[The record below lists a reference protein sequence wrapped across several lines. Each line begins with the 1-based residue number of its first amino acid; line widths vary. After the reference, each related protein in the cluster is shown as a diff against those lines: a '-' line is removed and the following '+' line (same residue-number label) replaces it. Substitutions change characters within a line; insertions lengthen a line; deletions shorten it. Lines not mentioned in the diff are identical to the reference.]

1 MGKLRDQVFS
11 TLTSG
16 KYTGVQDEKDIDAV
30 IRLMVINITYTL
42 TAILIAGIGL
52 SDMRTGLVN
61 LGLIELIIGFLIVL
75 NLMLLRTELPY
86 MVGAFIVITAYGIF
100 CGISIFTKIEL
111 QGFAGLWAYTYPIM
125 SIFTLSLPLGLI
137 PPLLLFMLSIMAAFI
152 PSLSGI
158 SYSLTQSLLI
168 CGVYLLIF
176 VLTGIYEYVRSIKD
190 TWLTRQD
197 SYMNMVFE
205 NSPDII
211 LLLDKNGDLV
221 YCADVFLKRARIPS
235 FEDIRK
241 IHYTKLFSLF
251 YTPDRLGMIE
261 DIFRDVRKEK
271 KPIVFE
277 RAMDFGVDGNSR
289 HYEIHITP
297 MFDTADVFQG
307 TFILFHD
314 MTEIIEAKE
323 RTEQA
328 SNAKSN
334 FLSSMSHEIRTP
346 LNAIIGMTTIATSS
360 SDPVRKDYCLSK
372 ISGASNHLLGIINDI
387 LDMSKIEEGKF
398 ELSFTEFDFNAILR
412 EIANIFE
419 FRFTEK
425 KQKFVMTI
433 DPSIPPRIVTD
444 EQKLA
449 QVITNLISNAIKFT
463 PDEGRIDLEASLVD
477 INIGEGSYN
486 CVLEVSVSD
495 TGIGI
500 SKIDQEKLFQSF
512 VQVDSSISRKF
523 GGTGLGL
530 AISKKIVEMMN
541 GDIRIKSELGSGSKF
556 IFKVKVGV
564 PRHDAVT
571 QEMPRHDL
579 PQYPV
584 KAVENATEPT
594 TAEDSDVMQLRGKR
608 ILLAEDVEI
617 NREIV
622 MALLDDLNLDITEA
636 VDGQQAFDIFASAP
650 EKFDLIFMDIQMPG
664 VNGYESTG
672 LIRSL
677 DHPAAKTIP
686 IIAMT
691 ANVFKEDI
699 ERCLEAG
706 MNDHVGKPLD
716 LDEVMAVLKT
726 YLGRP
731 GTAG

>member
-1 MGKLRDQVFS
+1 MGKFWDYVFS
-11 TLTSG
+11 SLTSG
-16 KYTGVQDEKDIDAV
+16 KFTGVQDEKDIDAV
-30 IRLMVINITYTL
+30 IRLMVINITYTIA
-42 TAILIAGIGL
+42 AIVIAGIGV
-52 SDMRTGLVN
+52 SDMRSGLVN
-61 LGLIELIIGFLIVL
+61 LGLIELIIGFMIFL
-75 NLMLLRTELPY
+75 NLILLRTELPY
-86 MVGAFIVITAYGIF
+86 MAGAFIVIAAYGIF
-100 CGISIFTKIEL
+100 CGISIFTKTEL
-111 QGFAGLWAYTYPIM
+111 QGFAGLWAYSYPIM

-137 PPLLLFMLSIMAAFI
+137 PPILLFVVTVFTAFI
-152 PSLSGI
+152 PGLTGI
-158 SYSLTQSLLI
+158 TYSLTQSILI

-190 TWLTRQD
+190 AWLSRQD
-197 SYMNMVFE
+197 SYMNMVFA

-221 YCADVFLKRARIPS
+221 YCADIFLKRARIPS
-235 FEDIRK
+235 FRDIRK
-241 IHYTKLFSLF
+241 AHYTRIFSLF
-251 YTPDRLGMIE
+251 DTPDELGMIVE
-261 DIFRDVRKEK
+261 KFSAVKVEK
-271 KPIVFE
+271 KPVVFE
-277 RAMDFGVDGNSR
+277 RTMNIGPGGNPR

-297 MFDTADVFQG
+297 MFDTSGVFQG

-314 MTEIIEAKE
+314 MTEIMEAKE

-328 SNAKSN
+328 STAKTN

-346 LNAIIGMTTIATSS
+346 LNAIIGMTTIAVNSP
-360 SDPVRKDYCLSK
+360 DPARKDYCLAK

-398 ELSFTEFDFNAILR
+398 ELSCIEFDFNAMLQ

-419 FRFTEK
+419 FRFGER
-425 KQKFVMTI
+425 KQKFTMKI
-433 DPSIPPRIVTD
+433 DPSIPPRIITD

-463 PDEGRIDLEASLVD
+463 PDEGRIELEAVLAD
-477 INIGEGSYN
+477 IKDGES

-500 SKIDQEKLFQSF
+500 SQKNQEKLFQSF
-512 VQVDSSISRKF
+512 VQVDSSVSRKF

-541 GDIRIKSELGSGSKF
+541 GGIRIDSELGHGAKF
-556 IFKVKVGV
+556 IFTVSVEL
-564 PRHDAVT
+564 PRHEAAAGEV
-571 QEMPRHDL
+571 
-579 PQYPV
+579 PQYTGEDAA
-584 KAVENATEPT
+584 AVGTG
-594 TAEDSDVMQLRGKR
+594 DFSGKR

-622 MALLDDLNLDITEA
+622 IALLEDTKLQITEA
-636 VDGQQAFDIFASAP
+636 ADGQQAIDTFAADP
-650 EKFDLIFMDIQMPG
+650 EKYDLIFMDIHMPG
-664 VNGYESTG
+664 VNGYESTRA
-672 LIRSL
+672 IRSL
-677 DHPAAKTIP
+677 DYPAAKTIP

-706 MNDHVGKPLD
+706 MNSHVGKPLD
-716 LDEVMAVLKT
+716 FNEVMKVLIK
-726 YLGRP
+726 YLGG
-731 GTAG
+731 GTGG